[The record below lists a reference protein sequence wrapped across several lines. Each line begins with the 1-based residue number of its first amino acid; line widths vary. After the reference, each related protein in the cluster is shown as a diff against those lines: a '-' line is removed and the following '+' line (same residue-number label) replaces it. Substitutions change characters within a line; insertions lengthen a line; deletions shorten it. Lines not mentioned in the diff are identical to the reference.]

1 MDQSHQTVYKE
12 ELNIEMNVAGLLIKK
27 YQI

>member
-1 MDQSHQTVYKE
+1 MDQSHRTVYKE